1 MKKLSTGQPS
11 TLGSYKKLAK
21 IFGNKAVAF
30 IQSKIDESPNGESEE
45 VLADERQMLQ
55 LLGSMIEE

>member
-21 IFGNKAVAF
+21 IFGPTAVKF
-30 IQSKIDESPNGESEE
+30 IQNKIDESPNGEKEE
-45 VLADERQMLQ
+45 VLADETQMLA
-55 LLGSMIEE
+55 LLGSMIEK